1 MMKTGKVSLIVAATF
16 IAALSLPRS
25 VSAGEISGGWVGSAF
40 VQTSQVVDGVP
51 VVSSFSGPASLGIT
65 AGINFGF
72 DGEMIVAGDGFSVL
86 VFGRLSTEGFGPTS
100 ANGSLLPT
108 TGGPAGSSFGNF
120 AVSYEA
126 ILPDGNIV
134 VGDGT
139 AVADL
144 TEISVGNNG
153 ETITF
158 ASFQSSNIPEP
169 SSIVMATSAALL
181 ILAWPI
187 LRARIGKAY
196 TLTRGRARQIKANW
210 R

>member
-1 MMKTGKVSLIVAATF
+1 MMKTGKVSLIAAATF

-25 VSAGEISGGWVGSAF
+25 VSAGGIIGIWAGSAF
-40 VQTSQVVDGVP
+40 VQTSLVVDGRLVP
-51 VVSSFSGPASLGIT
+51 VSSFSAPAFLGISR
-65 AGINFGF
+65 GNEGP
-72 DGEMIVAGDGFSVL
+72 DGEMSVGGDGFSVQ
-86 VFGRLSTEGFGPTS
+86 VFGIIPGDPFGPTS
-100 ANGSLLPT
+100 ANGSLVPFC
-108 TGGPAGSSFGNF
+108 GPDGLSFGNF

-126 ILPDGNIV
+126 ILPDGSIV

-139 AVADL
+139 ALADL
-144 TEISVGNNG
+144 TEISIGPPNG

-196 TLTRGRARQIKANW
+196 TLTRGSARLNQS
-210 R
+210 